1 MGSDWKRPIYER
13 AEAHLLAYIACATV
27 ADFMRTALTSGI
39 GGYYVD
45 QNKGKPSGGTA
56 ADERPPAS
64 GSVIGRGG
72 DFVTSPE
79 LTQVFGELLGI
90 WFVSQWQHTE
100 ARYVVH

>member
-1 MGSDWKRPIYER
+1 MHG
-13 AEAHLLAYIACATV
+13 LLATV

-45 QNKGKPSGGTA
+45 QNKGTASGRNAG
-56 ADERPPAS
+56 EGSPAS

-90 WFVSQWQHTE
+90 WFVSQWQRTE
-100 ARYVVH
+100 ARYVVHY